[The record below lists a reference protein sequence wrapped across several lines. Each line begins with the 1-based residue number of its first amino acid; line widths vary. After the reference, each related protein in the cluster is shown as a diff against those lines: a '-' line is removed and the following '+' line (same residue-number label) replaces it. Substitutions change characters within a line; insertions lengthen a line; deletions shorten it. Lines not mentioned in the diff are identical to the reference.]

1 MTIYRWT
8 SAKVWLIIA
17 DSRLEREQVLD
28 EHFDGQIICV
38 KALIDSLLDSISRG
52 EPLSQWRESFVSS
65 PLLALTEAQLAEGKQ
80 ATSEELCEILW
91 ARYRQS
97 KSSVLTAD
105 FLPDF
110 LERTFGPP
118 DF

>member
-1 MTIYRWT
+1 MTIYRWP

-38 KALIDSLLDSISRG
+38 KALIDSLLDSIRRG
-52 EPLSQWRESFVSS
+52 EPLSQWRESFVSA
-65 PLLALTEAQLAEGKQ
+65 PLLALTEVQLAQGKQ
-80 ATSEELCEILW
+80 ATAGELCEILW
-91 ARYRQS
+91 ERYRQN
-97 KSSVLTAD
+97 KTSVLTAD
-105 FLPDF
+105 FLPDL

>member
-1 MTIYRWT
+1 MTVYRWT
-8 SAKVWLIIA
+8 SAKVWLIIGG
-17 DSRLEREQVLD
+17 SRLEREQVLD

-38 KALIDSLLDSISRG
+38 KALIDSLLDSIRRG

-80 ATSEELCEILW
+80 ATAEELCEILW
-91 ARYRQS
+91 ARYR
-97 KSSVLTAD
+97 KNKASVLTAD

-110 LERTFGPP
+110 LESTFGPP